1 MQNNLAETEK
11 SSAVSAVSAFS
22 ISDAAVT
29 AFSPTSEV
37 DVPSGKVIRI
47 KGSFEARNRLH
58 HSMNNEFYYIFSR
71 RHQTDFD
78 IQKSK
83 LS

>member
-1 MQNNLAETEK
+1 MDAEQSCRTEK

-29 AFSPTSEV
+29 AFSPTSAV

-58 HSMNNEFYYIFSR
+58 HSMNNEFS
-71 RHQTDFD
+71 TSSEETSD
-78 IQKSK
+78 
-83 LS
+83 